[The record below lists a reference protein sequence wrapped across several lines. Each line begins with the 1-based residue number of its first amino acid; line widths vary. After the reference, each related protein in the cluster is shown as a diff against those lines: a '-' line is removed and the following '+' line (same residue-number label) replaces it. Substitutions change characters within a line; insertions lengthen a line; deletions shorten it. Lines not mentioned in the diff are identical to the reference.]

1 MKKIQLTILAMAG
14 SLMICAAH
22 GPGHLKRE
30 SATLVNEATETN
42 LGGTT
47 GHEGHTHATSSET
60 EKSFCEVEPAGGE
73 WGASLTTGFQSRHV
87 HYGINES
94 GNSGVYMNEVG
105 VWAGNFVFNV
115 WSGFALGNDFQE
127 WDFSAAYNLDLG
139 PVFLLPGYN
148 LRYLPEGTSEEEAHE
163 GEESH
168 EEEGHAVHQHKTY
181 GNELFL
187 VVGTNVIPYVVP
199 SVAFIC
205 DLNNLPGGLMEFRI
219 DGEVPVWKDIVTL
232 EPYALLALNFGY
244 NTKDS
249 YSWNNFQFGLQGN
262 WQITKILSAFAGV
275 NYSMAM
281 TALNDIGQ
289 GNEFW
294 VNAGVGVEF

>member
-1 MKKIQLTILAMAG
+1 
-14 SLMICAAH
+14 MICAAH
-22 GPGHLKRE
+22 GPAHMKRE

-47 GHEGHTHATSSET
+47 GHEGHAHATSSET
-60 EKSFCEVEPAGGE
+60 GKSFCEVEPAGRK
-73 WGASLTTGFQSRHV
+73 WGASLSTGFESRHV
-87 HYGINES
+87 HYGVNES

-105 VWAGNFVFNV
+105 VWAGDFVFNA

-127 WDFSAAYNLDLG
+127 WDFSTAYNLDLG
-139 PVFLLPGYN
+139 TVFLLPGYN
-148 LRYLPEGTSEEEAHE
+148 LRYLPEGTSEEDSGEEEAHE

-168 EEEGHAVHQHKTY
+168 EEEGHADHQHKTY
-181 GNELFL
+181 GNEVFL

-205 DLNNLPGGLMEFRI
+205 DLNNLPGGLLEFRI
-219 DGEVPVWKDIVTL
+219 DGEVPVWKDIVTF
-232 EPYALLALNFGY
+232 EPYALLAMNFGY

-249 YSWNNFQFGLQGN
+249 YGWNNLQFGVQGN
-262 WQITKILSAFAGV
+262 WQINKHLTAFAGV
-275 NYSMAM
+275 NYGVAM
-281 TALNDIGQ
+281 TVLNDIGQ

-294 VNAGVGVEF
+294 VNAGVRVGL

>member
-1 MKKIQLTILAMAG
+1 
-14 SLMICAAH
+14 MICAAH
-22 GPGHLKRE
+22 GPGHMKRE

-47 GHEGHTHATSSET
+47 GHEGHAHGTSSET
-60 EKSFCEVEPAGGE
+60 GKSFCEVEPAGGE
-73 WGASLTTGFQSRHV
+73 WGASLSTGFESRHV
-87 HYGINES
+87 HYGVNES

-105 VWAGNFVFNV
+105 VWAGNFVFNA

-148 LRYLPEGTSEEEAHE
+148 LRYLPEGTSEEDS
-163 GEESH
+163 GEEEAH
-168 EEEGHAVHQHKTY
+168 EEEGHADHQHKTY

-205 DLNNLPGGLMEFRI
+205 DLNNLPGGLLEFRI

-249 YSWNNFQFGLQGN
+249 YGWNNFQFGLQGN

-275 NYSMAM
+275 NYSVAM

-294 VNAGVGVEF
+294 VNAGVGVGF